1 MFVFNQEK
9 TEIISDS
16 FCWGTAFVL
25 GRVVWEHKWKRL
37 ANSFSQ
43 SLTRP
48 KHGISIGGAGIF

>member
-25 GRVVWEHKWKRL
+25 GR
-37 ANSFSQ
+37 
-43 SLTRP
+43 
-48 KHGISIGGAGIF
+48 GAID